1 MMILFLLTAT
11 YAIFS
16 LVSFRIIDKHC
27 KAYYCDG
34 QLIRDWDSSIAEN
47 SYYITFALKMIAIV
61 GAVIYFL
68 ATMT

>member
-1 MMILFLLTAT
+1 MILFLLTAT

-27 KAYYCDG
+27 KVYYCNG
-34 QLIRDWDSSIAEN
+34 ELIRDWDSSTTEN
-47 SYYITFALKMIAIV
+47 SYYIAFALKMIAIV

-68 ATMT
+68 ATII